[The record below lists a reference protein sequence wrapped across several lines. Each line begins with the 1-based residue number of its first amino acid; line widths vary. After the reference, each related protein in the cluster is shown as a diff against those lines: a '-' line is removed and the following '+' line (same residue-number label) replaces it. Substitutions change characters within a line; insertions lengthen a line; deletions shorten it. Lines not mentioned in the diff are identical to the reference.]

1 VRPNEISRSEVR
13 LFLEALAHI
22 LFASTG
28 VCCVHSVASGG
39 HVKAQDRYLP
49 SFWTRASYPRPPNK
63 GSHENQA
70 ILPLAITMMAGL
82 QIMSAVLLV
91 GADTNRKET
100 QI

>member
-1 VRPNEISRSEVR
+1 
-13 LFLEALAHI
+13 
-22 LFASTG
+22 
-28 VCCVHSVASGG
+28 
-39 HVKAQDRYLP
+39 VKAQDRYLP
-49 SFWTRASYPRPPNK
+49 SSWTRASYPRPPNK

>member
-1 VRPNEISRSEVR
+1 
-13 LFLEALAHI
+13 
-22 LFASTG
+22 
-28 VCCVHSVASGG
+28 
-39 HVKAQDRYLP
+39 VKAQDRYLP